1 MILGQCE
8 NIYDFQKDFYNA
20 YEKIRLK
27 NKVPILCGGT
37 GLYIESTLLKYDLST
52 KPAPNE
58 NLRASME
65 NLEKDDLLKHLY
77 TITTEKQRSG
87 LLIDT
92 RKQIIRNIEILKSSS
107 NSIGFKMK
115 PMNDNA
121 IVFVTNVDT
130 EVLRQ
135 KIKQRLISRIN
146 EGMIA
151 EVKDLIDHGLPIERL
166 DYFGLEYKFVAQYLK
181 NEISKELLITSLTT
195 AIRKFAKRQRTW
207 FRRMEKR
214 GVNIN
219 WIEPHDYDKIKIYVN
234 GAFEAVDISGQTGT
248 TQSVTPDSSQ
258 FDIGLNPHGGRKFV
272 GQIDDFLIYNK
283 VLDATEVKRI
293 YNKIKL
299 ANKLNNY
306 CYYMI
311 PKFIVGMPLFN
322 ISKCSEYVYNELVK
336 KGKNEKDNEIVFESV
351 FKINDK
357 KLIEHWELCEK
368 YNIIDFELGNKV
380 TGSGFPV
387 YKGKGAT
394 LQRSLINYFLDKNTS
409 SGYTEVQPPVLVK
422 EESAF
427 ATGQLPDKE
436 GQMYVVSSEN
446 LYLIPTAE
454 VPITNIFR
462 DVIIG
467 ESNLPIMRTGYTPC
481 FRREAGS
488 YGSDVRGLNRLH
500 QFDKVEI
507 VKIEHPKES
516 YKLSLIHI

>member
-1 MILGQCE
+1 M
-8 NIYDFQKDFYNA
+8 
-20 YEKIRLK
+20 
-27 NKVPILCGGT
+27 PILCGGT

-146 EGMIA
+146 EGMIT
-151 EVKDLIDHGLPIERL
+151 EVKGLIDHGLPIERL

-219 WIEPHDYDKIKIYVN
+219 WIEPHDYDKIKI
-234 GAFEAVDISGQTGT
+234 
-248 TQSVTPDSSQ
+248 
-258 FDIGLNPHGGRKFV
+258 
-272 GQIDDFLIYNK
+272 
-283 VLDATEVKRI
+283 
-293 YNKIKL
+293 
-299 ANKLNNY
+299 
-306 CYYMI
+306 
-311 PKFIVGMPLFN
+311 
-322 ISKCSEYVYNELVK
+322 
-336 KGKNEKDNEIVFESV
+336 
-351 FKINDK
+351 
-357 KLIEHWELCEK
+357 
-368 YNIIDFELGNKV
+368 
-380 TGSGFPV
+380 
-387 YKGKGAT
+387 
-394 LQRSLINYFLDKNTS
+394 LINQYI
-409 SGYTEVQPPVLVK
+409 
-422 EESAF
+422 ES
-427 ATGQLPDKE
+427 
-436 GQMYVVSSEN
+436 
-446 LYLIPTAE
+446 
-454 VPITNIFR
+454 
-462 DVIIG
+462 
-467 ESNLPIMRTGYTPC
+467 
-481 FRREAGS
+481 
-488 YGSDVRGLNRLH
+488 
-500 QFDKVEI
+500 
-507 VKIEHPKES
+507 
-516 YKLSLIHI
+516 